1 MSGARDLE
9 PLVMDLINRDAI
21 KVPLHPPVAM
31 RLQKVVGSGRFGAAD
46 LVKIVGEDQSLAAT
60 LLRYANSP
68 KYRGIEQITSL
79 HDAITR
85 MGAAEVCRSAFA
97 LSFASRATAPG
108 PLVEL
113 RRRWWYQ
120 ALLCAHCCYHLGD
133 LRGLRRDEA
142 FVCGLL
148 HDFGRAVTLAGFEQT
163 LEENQ
168 DLRTLPAHLWE
179 ASVDRIHV
187 EAGVTLAQRWNLSTL
202 VKAAMALHH
211 NPEDAGV
218 HRKMVEV
225 VAAAD
230 GIVAGVEGHA
240 HITSRDMA
248 PVPTLRPDEIVV
260 MTDLLPQLT
269 ATVADLDAVNAIEI
283 ARSPT
288 RSQVAKPRTALEGEA
303 KLARFGVQV
312 TRPSGAVT
320 FRGAYLSPEGLG
332 FNGSA
337 RLAENSIVR
346 LSVEPEGGK
355 PLGVFARVVLCVE
368 EGDAHRIEAQ
378 LFGLDRPSLTAWNAL
393 YDEAT
398 N

>member
-9 PLVMDLINRDAI
+9 PMVIELISRDAI

-31 RLQKVVGSGRFGAAD
+31 KLQKVVATGKFGAAD
-46 LVKIVGEDQSLAAT
+46 LAKMVGEDQSLAAN

-68 KYRGIEQITSL
+68 KYRGVEQITSL

-97 LSFASRATAPG
+97 LSFSSHATAPG
-108 PLVEL
+108 PLAGL

-120 ALLCAHCCYHLGD
+120 ALLSAHVCYHLGD

-148 HDFGRAVTLAGFEQT
+148 HDFGRAVTLAGFEQI
-163 LEENQ
+163 LQEQ
-168 DLRTLPAHLWE
+168 ADDRVLPAHLWE
-179 ASVDRIHV
+179 ASVERISV
-187 EAGVTLAQRWNLSTL
+187 DAGVMLAQRWNLSTL
-202 VKAAMALHH
+202 VRAAMALHRR
-211 NPEDAGV
+211 PEDAGV

-225 VAAAD
+225 VAAAA

-260 MTDLLPQLT
+260 LTDLVPGL
-269 ATVADLDAVNAIEI
+269 AAAVAELDAVNAVEI
-283 ARSPT
+283 ARAPV
-288 RSQVAKPRTALEGEA
+288 RSQVQKPRTALEGDA
-303 KLARFGVQV
+303 KLFKFSVEMPRA
-312 TRPSGAVT
+312 SGPLS
-320 FRGAYLSPEGLG
+320 FRGGYIAPEGLG
-332 FNGSA
+332 FSGTS

-346 LSVEPEGGK
+346 LSIETEGMK
-355 PLGVFARVVLCVE
+355 PLAVFARVLLCVA
-368 EGDAHRIEAQ
+368 EGDANRIEAQ
-378 LFGLDRPSLTAWNAL
+378 LFGLDRPALAAWNAF
-393 YDEAT
+393 YQSI

>member
-9 PLVMDLINRDAI
+9 PMVIDLISRDAI

-31 RLQKVVGSGRFGAAD
+31 RLQKVVASGKFGAAD
-46 LVKIVGEDQSLAAT
+46 LAKMVGEDQSLAAT

-97 LSFASRATAPG
+97 LSFASHATAPG
-108 PLVEL
+108 PLAGL

-120 ALLCAHCCYHLGD
+120 ALLCAHVSYHLGD

-148 HDFGRAVTLAGFEQT
+148 HDFGRAVTLAGFEQI
-163 LEENQ
+163 LMEKS
-168 DLRTLPAHLWE
+168 DDRVLPAHLWE

-202 VKAAMALHH
+202 VRAAMALHH
-211 NPEDAGV
+211 HPEDAGV

-260 MTDLLPQLT
+260 LTDVVPGL
-269 ATVADLDAVNAIEI
+269 AAAVAELDAVNAIEI
-283 ARSPT
+283 ARTPV
-288 RSQVAKPRTALEGEA
+288 RSQVQKPRTALEGDA
-303 KLARFGVQV
+303 KIFRFEVQM
-312 TRPSGAVT
+312 PHISGPLS
-320 FRGAYLSPEGLG
+320 FRGGYIAPEGMG
-332 FNGSA
+332 FSGTS

-346 LSVEPEGGK
+346 LSIESEGMK
-355 PLGVFARVVLCVE
+355 PLGVLARVLLCVP

-378 LFGLDRPSLTAWNAL
+378 LFGLDRPALAAWNAL
-393 YDEAT
+393 YLSI

>member
-9 PLVMDLINRDAI
+9 PLVMDLIDRDAI

-31 RLQKVVGSGRFGAAD
+31 RLQKVVATGKYGAAD
-46 LVKIVGEDQSLAAT
+46 LAKLVGEDQSLAAT

-97 LSFASRATAPG
+97 LSFASHATAPG
-108 PLVEL
+108 PLAGL
-113 RRRWWYQ
+113 RRHWWYQ
-120 ALLCAHCCYHLGD
+120 ALLSAHVCYQLGD

-148 HDFGRAVTLAGFEQT
+148 HDFGRAVTLAGFEQI
-163 LEENQ
+163 LHEQGDE
-168 DLRTLPAHLWE
+168 RVLPAHLWE
-179 ASVDRIHV
+179 SSVDRIHV
-187 EAGVTLAQRWNLSTL
+187 EAGVTLAHRWNLSTL
-202 VKAAMALHH
+202 VRAAMALHH
-211 NPEDAGV
+211 RPEDAGV

-225 VAAAD
+225 VAASD
-230 GIVAGVEGHA
+230 GIVAGIETQA

-260 MTDLLPQLT
+260 LTELVPQL
-269 ATVADLDAVNAIEI
+269 AAAVAELDAVNAIEI
-283 ARSPT
+283 ARTPV
-288 RSQVAKPRTALEGEA
+288 RSQVQKPRTALEGDA
-303 KLARFGVQV
+303 KLFRFDLSMP
-312 TRPSGAVT
+312 RASGPVL
-320 FRGAYLSPEGLG
+320 FRGGYVSPEGLG
-332 FNGSA
+332 FSGTT
-337 RLAENSIVR
+337 RLAENSIIR
-346 LSVEPEGGK
+346 LSIEPEGMK
-355 PLGVFARVVLCVE
+355 PLGVFARVLLCVT

-378 LFGLDRPSLTAWNAL
+378 LFGLDRPTLAAWNSL
-393 YDEAT
+393 YQSI